1 MLESGINRVREITEK
16 LGEETK
22 KEKEGRESEWRK

>member
-1 MLESGINRVREITEK
+1 MLESGIDRVREITDK

-22 KEKEGRESEWRK
+22 KEKEGNRK